1 MSEETK
7 RAEIFKKLSAVDV
20 TPLIKKKNGLDYLSW
35 ANAWAVLMEYYP
47 NSTYQIKE
55 FDEVQFDKQ
64 TGTWQPTGRKLDY
77 LKTEAGVEVEVEV
90 NIDGEIYGQKLYAM
104 DFRNKAIKE
113 PTYVEINKAQQRCL
127 VKAIAMAGLGL
138 NLYQGEDLPTGETI
152 KRTGISKEQQEERQ
166 KLNVKK
172 AAYFSL
178 REQISKSTGKTPN
191 DIDDLNKELAK
202 TKFGNQT
209 PSELEMY
216 ELGIKNIKTLL
227 KKQSGADKK

>member
-1 MSEETK
+1 MTETKSK

-20 TPLIKKKNGLDYLSW
+20 TPLIKKKNNLDYLSW

-47 NSTYQIKE
+47 NSTYKIKE
-55 FDEVQFDKQ
+55 FDEVQLDKQ
-64 TGTWQPTGRKLDY
+64 TGAWKPTGRKLDY
-77 LKTEAGVEVEVEV
+77 LKTDAGVEVEVEV

-138 NLYQGEDLPTGETI
+138 NLYQGEDLPTDETI
-152 KRTGISKEQQEERQ
+152 KRNGISKEQQEARQ
-166 KLNVKK
+166 QLNVKK

-178 REQISKSTGKTPN
+178 RTQVSKATGKTPEEL
-191 DIDDLNKELAK
+191 DELNKDRAK
-202 TKFGNQT
+202 VKFKNHR

-216 ELGIKNIKTLL
+216 ELGIEVLTNILSERKS
-227 KKQSGADKK
+227 K

>member
-1 MSEETK
+1 MTETKSK
-7 RAEIFKKLSAVDV
+7 RAEIFEKLSAIDV
-20 TPLIKKKNGLDYLSW
+20 APLIKKKNGLDYLSW

-77 LKTEAGVEVEVEV
+77 LKTDAGVEVEVEV
-90 NIDGEIYGQKLYAM
+90 NIDGETFGQKLYAM

-152 KRTGISKEQQEERQ
+152 KRNGISKEQQEERQ
-166 KLNVKK
+166 QLNVKK
-172 AAYFSL
+172 AAYLSL
-178 REQISKSTGKTPN
+178 RAQVSKATGRTP
-191 DIDDLNKELAK
+191 DELDELHKERIK
-202 TKFGNQT
+202 SKFGNYQ
-209 PSELEMY
+209 PNELEMY
-216 ELGIKNIKTLL
+216 ESGIETLKGIL
-227 KKQSGADKK
+227 SESKAG

>member
-1 MSEETK
+1 MAEETK

-64 TGTWQPTGRKLDY
+64 AGTWQPTGRKLDY

-90 NIDGEIYGQKLYAM
+90 NIDGETFGQKLYAM

-166 KLNVKK
+166 KLKVKK

-178 REQISKSTGKTPN
+178 REQISKSTGKAPN
-191 DIDDLNKELAK
+191 EIDDLNKELAK

-216 ELGIKNIKTLL
+216 EFGIENIKALL

>member
-1 MSEETK
+1 MTEETK

-55 FDEVQFDKQ
+55 FDEVQFDEQ
-64 TGTWQPTGRKLDY
+64 AGIWRPTGRKLDY

-90 NIDGEIYGQKLYAM
+90 NIDGETFGQKLYAM

-152 KRTGISKEQQEERQ
+152 KRNGISKEQQEERQ
-166 KLNVKK
+166 KLGVKK

-178 REQISKSTGKTPN
+178 LAQVSKATGKTP
-191 DIDDLNKELAK
+191 DELKKLAGERVN
-202 TKFGNQT
+202 TEYAGSQL
-209 PSELEMY
+209 SMLETY
-216 ELGIKNIKTLL
+216 EYGIKAL
-227 KKQSGADKK
+227 KDILSESKAG

>member
-1 MSEETK
+1 MAETKSK

-20 TPLIKKKNGLDYLSW
+20 APLIKKKNGLDYLSW

-47 NSTYQIKE
+47 NSTYKIKE
-55 FDEVQFDKQ
+55 FDEVQLDKQ
-64 TGTWQPTGRKLDY
+64 TGAWKPTGRKLDY
-77 LKTEAGVEVEVEV
+77 LKTDAGVEVEVEV

-152 KRTGISKEQQEERQ
+152 KRNGISKAQQEERQ
-166 KLNVKK
+166 QMNAKK

-178 REQISKSTGKTPN
+178 LTQVSKATGKSPE
-191 DIDDLNKELAK
+191 DLKKLTGERVN
-202 TKFGNQT
+202 
-209 PSELEMY
+209 SEYAGTQLTMTETY
-216 ELGIKNIKTLL
+216 EYGIKALQDILAESKA
-227 KKQSGADKK
+227 G

>member
-1 MSEETK
+1 
-7 RAEIFKKLSAVDV
+7 
-20 TPLIKKKNGLDYLSW
+20 
-35 ANAWAVLMEYYP
+35 MEYYP

-64 TGTWQPTGRKLDY
+64 AGTWKPTGRKLDY

-90 NIDGEIYGQKLYAM
+90 NIDGEKYGQKLYAM

-152 KRTGISKEQQEERQ
+152 KRNGISKEQQEERQ
-166 KLNVKK
+166 QLNVKK
-172 AAYFSL
+172 AAYLSL
-178 REQISKSTGKTPN
+178 RAQVSKATGRTP
-191 DIDDLNKELAK
+191 DELDELHKERIK
-202 TKFGNQT
+202 TKFGNYQ
-209 PSELEMY
+209 PNELEMY
-216 ELGIKNIKTLL
+216 ESGIETLKGIL
-227 KKQSGADKK
+227 SESNAG

>member
-1 MSEETK
+1 MTETKSK
-7 RAEIFKKLSAVDV
+7 RAEIFEKLSAVDV
-20 TPLIKKKNGLDYLSW
+20 APLIKKKNGLDYLSW

-64 TGTWQPTGRKLDY
+64 TETWQPTGRKLDY
-77 LKTEAGVEVEVEV
+77 LKTDAGVEVEVEV
-90 NIDGEIYGQKLYAM
+90 NIDGETYSQKLYAM

-152 KRTGISKEQQEERQ
+152 KRNGISKEQQEERQ
-166 KLNVKK
+166 KLGVKK

-178 REQISKSTGKTPN
+178 LAQVSKATGKTP
-191 DIDDLNKELAK
+191 DELKKLA
-202 TKFGNQT
+202 GERVNAEYAGSQL
-209 PSELEMY
+209 SMLETY
-216 ELGIKNIKTLL
+216 EYGIKALQDILAESKA
-227 KKQSGADKK
+227 G